1 MSKEILEIL
10 EKRSNEIQ
18 STISQNI
25 NNHNMLLGMA
35 KEVKN
40 LHSFL
45 SKQLEQNNVANI
57 DKQEENK

>member
-1 MSKEILEIL
+1 MSKEILEVL
-10 EKRSNEIQ
+10 EKRSNEIK
-18 STISQNI
+18 SSISQNI

-45 SKQLEQNNVANI
+45 SKQLEQDNIVNI

>member
-1 MSKEILEIL
+1 MSKEILEVL

-18 STISQNI
+18 SAISQNI

-45 SKQLEQNNVANI
+45 SKKLEQNNVANI